1 MEFWIFVWILT
12 LLVAAY
18 SADECSWRGSG
29 LSRSERG
36 VEQVFLRCAEGSV
49 EFLYPVGALRLT
61 LAPRLQ
67 WVGPAHTASRTPTSV
82 CIKPESQWSGAQL
95 YLERGGD
102 LELLV
107 GDTPGATHIRC
118 FAITPGES
126 SALFLQATPHSDIS
140 RRIAAF
146 RYELRGDW
154 TARLSSVNSI
164 DANLDREEGAC
175 RPCNDTEM
183 LMAVCTSDFVVRGN
197 IRAVDTDSEQ
207 GVSVIKVSA
216 TRVYRQ
222 KTALFSSVGRLT
234 HTGEIRT
241 LLRCGVR
248 AGSGSFL
255 FTGHAYFGEAWLT
268 CAPRYKDFLRV
279 YERAKQELQIP
290 CTLDT

>member
-1 MEFWIFVWILT
+1 MEIFVWIFVLT
-12 LLVAAY
+12 AVTGPSY

-29 LSRSERG
+29 LSRPEQD

-49 EFLYPVGALRLT
+49 EFLYPTGALRLT
-61 LAPRLQ
+61 LLPRLPGHG
-67 WVGPAHTASRTPTSV
+67 VGGASGTPSSV
-82 CIKPESQWSGAQL
+82 CVKPEPQWGGAQL
-95 YLERGGD
+95 YLERGGV

-107 GDTPGATHIRC
+107 SDTAGPSHIRC
-118 FAITPGES
+118 FTITSGES
-126 SALFLQATPHSDIS
+126 PALFLQATPHSDIS

-154 TARLSSVNSI
+154 TARLSVNSL
-164 DANLDREEGAC
+164 DANVDTEEGVC

-207 GVSVIKVSA
+207 HVSVIRVSA

-222 KTALFSSVGRLT
+222 KWPLFSSAGRLT
-234 HTGEIRT
+234 HSGEIRT

-255 FTGHAYFGEAWLT
+255 FTGHAHFGEAWLT

-279 YERAKQELQIP
+279 YEHAKQNLQIP
-290 CTLDT
+290 CTLHT

>member
-1 MEFWIFVWILT
+1 MGMEMWMWVIMALT
-12 LLVAAY
+12 GASRA
-18 SADECSWRGSG
+18 ADECSWKGSG
-29 LSRSERG
+29 LSQPEQS
-36 VEQVFLRCAEGSV
+36 VEQVFLRCSEGSV
-49 EFLYPVGALRLT
+49 EFLYPTGALRLT
-61 LAPRLQ
+61 LLPRLPGHR
-67 WVGPAHTASRTPTSV
+67 VGGAAGTPSSV
-82 CIKPESQWSGAQL
+82 CIKPEPQWGGAQL
-95 YLERGGD
+95 YLERGGV

-107 GDTPGATHIRC
+107 SDPPGPARIHC
-118 FAITPGES
+118 FSLAPGES
-126 SALFLQATPHSDIS
+126 TALFLQATPHSDIS

-154 TARLSSVNSI
+154 MPQISVNTV
-164 DANLDREEGAC
+164 DDDLDREEGAC

-197 IRAVDTDSEQ
+197 IRAVEVDPGQ
-207 GVSVIKVSA
+207 RVSVIRVST

-222 KTALFSSVGRLT
+222 KWPVFSSVGRRT
-234 HTGEIRT
+234 HSGEIRT

-255 FTGHAYFGEAWLT
+255 FTGHAHFGEAWLT

-279 YERAKQELQIP
+279 YERAKQDLQIP